1 MPGLLKIGVTTT
13 SPSERLPELQTTGV
27 PTPFVLEASIR
38 VVESDKAEKRIH
50 AILSKWR
57 HSSDREFFQ
66 LSVAD
71 ALSACASNAKIFFAD
86 TSNQTGDAKP
96 RTLTDEEEK
105 VLLFVAHRTKTNRRP
120 KRGQVQEELK
130 LSEIKADYVLGSL
143 LKRRFLREIS
153 EDREYSGGSEFGSYK
168 VKVLKLESVG
178 IQYLLDHRLLSQ
190 AEL

>member
-1 MPGLLKIGVTTT
+1 MPGLLKIGATTT

-50 AILSKWR
+50 DILSKWR
-57 HSSDREFFQ
+57 QSSDREFFRV
-66 LSVAD
+66 SVVD
-71 ALSACASNAKIFFAD
+71 ALSACASGAKIFFAD
-86 TSNQTGDAKP
+86 TSNQSENAKP

-105 VLLFVAHRTKTNRRP
+105 VLLFIAQRTKKKRRP
-120 KRGQVQEELK
+120 SRREVQEQLQ
-130 LSEIKADYVLGSL
+130 LSDIKADYVLGSL
-143 LKRRFLREIS
+143 LKRRFLREIT
-153 EDREYSGGSEFGSYK
+153 EERDYSHGHTFGSYK

-178 IQYLLDHRLLSQ
+178 IQYLLDQHLLSH